1 MKGLPE
7 EAVFAAARAVFEHC
21 LINSCNREN
30 KARHWL
36 SDASEYREI
45 ARVALSAALPLMEE
59 EPSPR
64 AAPS

>member
-1 MKGLPE
+1 MRGLPE

-21 LINSCNREN
+21 IITSWDRET

-36 SDASEYREI
+36 SEAAEYREI
-45 ARVALSAALPLMEE
+45 ARIALSAALPLLEEE
-59 EPSPR
+59 EPPR